1 MEVTPPTVNA
11 MRYLWLAPPQAFSSH
26 PSEYVTFSSYLISV
40 VICCPPWPLIFKG
53 RMGKIPAKLQPE
65 GSLGM
70 AGTKL
75 VLGAGWMKLP
85 VWWRLMNTSCIAYEW
100 QMVLTWDFQS
110 ISIYFNWISRKG
122 TWDILSLVFFFWA
135 VAASPMCSELQW
147 LISTRAMWQAYHHV
161 VPYSEKSS
169 SSSSTQCCRIWYAH
183 LVALGCCFLPLITV
197 IMPSM
202 KQHETSK
209 NHSWDYVIQHEY
221 FGACDWCWIT
231 GSGAGFIIHP
241 LEKLHPIQKENPDT
255 SCHHDTSDDLKLRN
269 CSLLLQSNVI
279 KATLFMLLAK
289 GRMHSGSER
298 ATSCLH
304 VATFQFA

>member
-122 TWDILSLVFFFWA
+122 TWDILSLVFFLSRCRFTDVFRASVTNLHQSHVAGLSSRRAILWKVFVLVQHSMLPDLIRSFGGAWLLLFAIDYSNYAIHETTWNIQKPFMRLCHSARVFWSLRLMLNNRLRCRIYHPSTRE
-135 VAASPMCSELQW
+135 AASDTKGKPRHIM
-147 LISTRAMWQAYHHV
+147 
-161 VPYSEKSS
+161 SS
-169 SSSSTQCCRIWYAH
+169 WHIRR
-183 LVALGCCFLPLITV
+183 
-197 IMPSM
+197 
-202 KQHETSK
+202 SK
-209 NHSWDYVIQHEY
+209 
-221 FGACDWCWIT
+221 T
-231 GSGAGFIIHP
+231 
-241 LEKLHPIQKENPDT
+241 EKL
-255 SCHHDTSDDLKLRN
+255 
-269 CSLLLQSNVI
+269 
-279 KATLFMLLAK
+279 
-289 GRMHSGSER
+289 
-298 ATSCLH
+298 
-304 VATFQFA
+304 QFALTK